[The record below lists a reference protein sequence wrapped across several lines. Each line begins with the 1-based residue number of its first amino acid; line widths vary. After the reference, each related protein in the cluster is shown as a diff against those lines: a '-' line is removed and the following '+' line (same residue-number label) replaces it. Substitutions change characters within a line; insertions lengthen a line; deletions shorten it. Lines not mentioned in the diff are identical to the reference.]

1 MNNTNVPQ
9 PREQGITRGWWC
21 LLPNGGGDPL
31 LEVVVVV
38 VLVAVAAD
46 DDDDDDVAPEADG
59 SVWVRTLTTS
69 RGVTIRDVIMEP
81 IEPETILAV
90 NAVLLQLFLQL
101 SLEHPSF
108 VDCSSMAWSCL
119 FSVSG

>member
-1 MNNTNVPQ
+1 M
-9 PREQGITRGWWC
+9 WWC

-31 LEVVVVV
+31 LEVFVVVVVV
-38 VLVAVAAD
+38 VLDAG
-46 DDDDDDVAPEADG
+46 DDDDDVAPEADG

-119 FSVSG
+119 FSVIG